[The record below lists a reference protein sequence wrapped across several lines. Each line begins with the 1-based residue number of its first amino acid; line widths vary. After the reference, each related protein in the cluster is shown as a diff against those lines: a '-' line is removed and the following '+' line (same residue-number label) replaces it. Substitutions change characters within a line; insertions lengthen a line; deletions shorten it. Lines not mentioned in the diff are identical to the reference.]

1 MMSREL
7 LYTAL
12 TRQQKRV
19 VVLHQSDLNEL
30 KGYSSPQYSETARRL
45 TNLFAPPAPVEV
57 EGHFLEQNLIHR
69 TTDNQLVRSKSEV
82 IIANLLHEH
91 GVMYVL

>member
-1 MMSREL
+1 M
-7 LYTAL
+7 
-12 TRQQKRV
+12 
-19 VVLHQSDLNEL
+19 
-30 KGYSSPQYSETARRL
+30 
-45 TNLFAPPAPVEV
+45 